1 MSNPDQTL
9 DQTAGEDLVWTDSER
24 TTDAPAADV
33 LESAYDAALTLAVD
47 RPWGEISLRDIS
59 RAAGLS
65 FSELY
70 AKCPG
75 KAALMDKFSRR
86 LDRIALVSA
95 DEDHSADIADRL
107 FEAVMA
113 RLEAMQPNRSAL
125 IAIAQAE
132 GVAALAPRLPRTARA
147 MLEAAGIDTDGPR
160 GTLRV
165 AAMTGVWARV
175 LQVWRDDE
183 GALNRTMAEIDKR
196 LKQMNTRLGRVGA
209 GY

>member
-1 MSNPDQTL
+1 MSNSQQSL
-9 DQTAGEDLVWTDSER
+9 DQTAGDDLIWTDGEAQAAPVGDIIER
-24 TTDAPAADV
+24 AA
-33 LESAYDAALTLAVD
+33 DAALTLATD

-75 KAALMDKFSRR
+75 KSALMNGLSRR

-95 DEDHSADIADRL
+95 DDDDTAEIADRL

-113 RLEAMQPNRSAL
+113 RLEAMQPNRTAL

-132 GVAALAPRLPRTARA
+132 GVASLAPRLPRTARA
-147 MLEAAGIDTDGPR
+147 MLEATGIDTDGPR
-160 GTLRV
+160 GALRI